1 MEKIVLLHTND
12 LHSHFEHWPKIRRF
26 LAQRKKRL
34 EQEGATVFQLDLGDF
49 VDRSHPL
56 TESTNGQFNIQLMN
70 QVEYD
75 AVTIGNN
82 EGIGNSRKE
91 LNDLYNQAD
100 FPVVLGNIYDEK
112 TNQLPKWAT
121 PYKILESSKGFKL
134 AVLGLTAPFPLTYHP
149 NGWSALSPDEV
160 LPDLIRM
167 VEKKADA
174 IVLLSHLGIQ
184 EDRRLAERF
193 PEIDVII
200 GAHTHHLLPDGEQV
214 HETLLAAAGKYGY
227 YVGEITLR
235 IEATHLLGK
244 EATVH
249 PTSEMFEQ
257 QKDADEI
264 QSYLEQ
270 GYQQLKGQRI
280 ARIPHS
286 LAQSWE
292 EANPLIEIA
301 LKAIEAYASTTS
313 AMLNSGLFLASLPK
327 GIVTANQLHQ
337 ILPHPMHLIRVTL
350 SGADL
355 VRLFQE
361 ITKNQGFLKNYP
373 ILGMGFRGEVFGTV
387 VFDGMSYE
395 RHSKK
400 GYYAGKP
407 IIATKRYTF
416 VTVDHFLFIPFFPT
430 IEIAG
435 EIEMVYPDF
444 LRRVTAKYLEKHY
457 PLKIK
462 KDIID

>member
-26 LAQRKKRL
+26 FAQRKKRL

-56 TESTNGQFNIQLMN
+56 TESTNGEFNIELMN
-70 QVEYD
+70 QVHYD

-82 EGIGNSRKE
+82 EGIGNSRNE
-91 LNDLYNQAD
+91 LNDLYNQAN
-100 FPVVLGNIYDEK
+100 FPVVLGNIYDEE
-112 TNQLPKWAT
+112 TNQLPKWAV

-149 NGWSALSPDEV
+149 NGWKALSPDEV
-160 LPDLIRM
+160 LPDLIHR
-167 VEKKADA
+167 VEEKADA

-184 EDRRLAERF
+184 EDRRLAKKF
-193 PEIDVII
+193 PKLNVII

-214 HETLLAAAGKYGY
+214 HETLLAAAGKFGY
-227 YVGEITLR
+227 YVGEIKLN
-235 IEATHLLGK
+235 IEAKSLVKK
-244 EATVH
+244 EATVL
-249 PTSEMFEQ
+249 PTSEMLELQ
-257 QKDADEI
+257 TDAHEI
-264 QSYLEQ
+264 QSYLER
-270 GYQQLKGQRI
+270 GYQKLTEQRI
-280 ARIPHS
+280 AQIPHS
-286 LAQSWE
+286 LTQSLS
-292 EANPLIEIA
+292 ATNPLIEVT
-301 LKAIEAYASTTS
+301 LKAIEAYANTTS

-327 GIVTANQLHQ
+327 GIVTANQMHQ

-350 SGADL
+350 GGADL

-361 ITKNQGFLKNYP
+361 IAKNQGFLKNYP
-373 ILGMGFRGEVFGTV
+373 IRGMGFRGEIFGTV
-387 VFDGMSYE
+387 VFDGMSYDATL
-395 RHSKK
+395 KK
-400 GYYAGKP
+400 GYYGGQP
-407 IIATKRYTF
+407 ILETKLYTF

-435 EIEMVYPDF
+435 DIEMVYPDF